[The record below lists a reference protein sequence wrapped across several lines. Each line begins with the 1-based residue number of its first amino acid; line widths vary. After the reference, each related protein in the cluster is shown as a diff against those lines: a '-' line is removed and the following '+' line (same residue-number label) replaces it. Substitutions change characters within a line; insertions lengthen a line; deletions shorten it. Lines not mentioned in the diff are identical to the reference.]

1 MNNQGNMVQFPAELG
16 FFHPKHSD
24 WLCGSSSL
32 LCWWVLEPLFIG
44 VKQLEHEADHSL
56 PSNAKVKN
64 ESSERERH
72 THTHIHMVSNLVHEK
87 N

>member
-1 MNNQGNMVQFPAELG
+1 
-16 FFHPKHSD
+16 
-24 WLCGSSSL
+24 
-32 LCWWVLEPLFIG
+32 LEPLFIG

-72 THTHIHMVSNLVHEK
+72 THTHTSIWFQTLCMRRIEVL
-87 N
+87 